1 MCLRVPA
8 PMRHPCPDARGAT
21 HSMPLRRQQ
30 RPKQRAYAVAL
41 AAYCWLHVAASAG
54 LPLVLPSYPLLPDP
68 RYAKNSARR
77 AVATD
82 LELSSVTLRNATYAP
97 VQGVVACYVDHSSGR
112 VTGVQ
117 ANGSPPCPGHATLVP
132 VGEGLVTQVKVAYS
146 WRGDWVD
153 KVVLYVVNDGDLPPV
168 RE

>member
-1 MCLRVPA
+1 MFACAGPNA
-8 PMRHPCPDARGAT
+8 PSLPRRTRRHPFHAPST
-21 HSMPLRRQQ
+21 T
-30 RPKQRAYAVAL
+30 RPKQRAHAVAL

-97 VQGVVACYVDHSSGR
+97 VQGVVACYVDPSSGR
-112 VTGVQ
+112 VN
-117 ANGSPPCPGHATLVP
+117 ARCGSDPPDRHH
-132 VGEGLVTQVKVAYS
+132 
-146 WRGDWVD
+146 D
-153 KVVLYVVNDGDLPPV
+153 KP
-168 RE
+168 

>member
-1 MCLRVPA
+1 M
-8 PMRHPCPDARGAT
+8 
-21 HSMPLRRQQ
+21 
-30 RPKQRAYAVAL
+30 AL
-41 AAYCWLHVAASAG
+41 AVCCCLHAAAAAAG
-54 LPLVLPSYPLLPDP
+54 LPLVLPAYPLLPDP

-77 AVATD
+77 AVTTD
-82 LELSSVTLRNATYAP
+82 LELSSVTLRNASYAP
-97 VQGVVACYVDHSSGR
+97 VQGAVACYVDPGTGR

-117 ANGSPPCPGHATLVP
+117 ANGSPPCPGDATLVP

-153 KVVLYVVNDGDLPPV
+153 KVVLYVANDCDLPPV